1 MGEYRVLEESNK
13 RFLTSGIAH
22 IEKKLQNIN
31 EILLQHESK
40 SQFTIII
47 DDIEPEVRKLI
58 LNLVNDMLDQIR
70 QMKKDFG
77 LEQKSIEKSKHVRVQ
92 LSDINIILD
101 DLTPKNL
108 ESYGKLDQA
117 DAHLL
122 GLRLAK
128 ISMLLK
134 EIGSIL

>member
-1 MGEYRVLEESNK
+1 VGEYRVLEESNK